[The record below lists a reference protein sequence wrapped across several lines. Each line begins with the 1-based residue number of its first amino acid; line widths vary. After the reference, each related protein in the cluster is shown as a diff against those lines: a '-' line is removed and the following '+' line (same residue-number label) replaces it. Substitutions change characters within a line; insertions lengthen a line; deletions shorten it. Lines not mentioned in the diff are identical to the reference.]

1 MQKYTLLLFLATI
14 NIFATCGD
22 KDTSTTTSKPDRP
35 MESYEKIPV
44 ENPISEINIPIRINK
59 KEIEKQLN
67 AQLSGDFYKD
77 NNAADD
83 GLMVRA
89 TKRGKIAI
97 EFNNDEIFY
106 RVPVDL
112 WIQKSLAITTAEA
125 TGSIDLVFKTAYQLR
140 RNWDLDTKTEVTG
153 FEWTKKPVLKVGFAK
168 IPMESIANL
177 ILDKAK
183 SQVTAAIDQQ
193 VKNSLS
199 LSETINS
206 TWLQLHKPVELSNE
220 YNTWLLPNPQSLSLS
235 PIKTD
240 GDTLETNVHV
250 QVRPQVYIGEQPS
263 TPLASELPIFQYSDK
278 KDEDFRIKI
287 ITEIPFIEAEKM
299 ALAGLRGE
307 TFSQGNR
314 SVTIQ
319 GIEVFGQG
327 NKIVIGTETTG
338 AYNGKIYFKGRPV
351 FSEKRNKIELKD
363 IDFDFSSKKF
373 LLGSLSWLFKGKFK
387 ETIQEN
393 LDFQLLTNI
402 SEMKKTIESQLSHYT
417 IAPGVVM
424 NGNLDDLAV
433 QKVYVTTDA
442 IRLTVAL
449 EGKLKVNVGGL

>member
-1 MQKYTLLLFLATI
+1 MQKYTLLFFLAAI
-14 NIFATCGD
+14 NIFATCGEKSTD
-22 KDTSTTTSKPDRP
+22 TTTSKPDRP
-35 MESYEKIPV
+35 MESYEEIPV

-59 KEIEKQLN
+59 NEIERQLN
-67 AQLSGDFYKD
+67 EQLSGDFYKD
-77 NNAADD
+77 SNAADD

-89 TKRGKIAI
+89 TKKGDISI
-97 EFNNDEIFY
+97 EFHNQEIFY

-125 TGSIDLVFKTAYQLR
+125 RGSIDLVFKTAYQLR
-140 RNWDLDTKTEVTG
+140 RNWALDTQTEVTG

-168 IPMESIANL
+168 IPMEGIANL

-183 SQVTAAIDQQ
+183 SQVTAAIDEQ
-193 VKNSLS
+193 VKNSLN
-199 LSETINS
+199 LSETIND
-206 TWLQLHKPVELSNE
+206 TWLQLHKAVELSRE
-220 YNTWLLPNPQSLSLS
+220 YNTWLLPNPQALSLS
-235 PIKTD
+235 PLKTD

-250 QVRPQVYIGEQPS
+250 QVRPQVYIGERPS
-263 TPLASELPIFQYSDK
+263 TPLASELPVFQYSDK
-278 KDEDFRIKI
+278 KGEDFQIKI
-287 ITEIPFIEAEKM
+287 ITEIPFVEAEKM
-299 ALAGLRGE
+299 ALSGLRGQ

-314 SVTIQ
+314 SVMITD
-319 GIEVFGQG
+319 IEVFGQG

-338 AYNGKIYFKGRPV
+338 SYNGKIYFKGKPV
-351 FSEKRNKIELKD
+351 FSEKRNKIELKEV
-363 IDFDFSSKKF
+363 DFDFSSKKF

-387 ETIQEN
+387 DVIQEN

-402 SEMKKTIESQLSHYT
+402 SEMKNTIEAQLSNYT
-417 IAPGVVM
+417 IAPGILM
-424 NGNLDDLAV
+424 NGKLDDLAV